1 MDYSVNKPHASGRVN
16 FLDESVEPQPTPAR
30 STQNSQTADRMPEG
44 MPPMRPP
51 RRHRHTSNASSARST
66 TSNLVTA
73 NAGLREA
80 RHQGEAGP
88 SSRLPPKSPVASD
101 KTFKTIRA
109 KETSHIYKNVPNVV
123 GIIDT
128 LGPRWDVR
136 LGPRDWGSELMVRCS
151 DGLVRRYPTFERLP
165 DANYL
170 SQIAEGLIYSAP
182 SDSVTRRF
190 GGVEATNDH
199 QQAFMVDGYAV
210 SPIRIGSFDAY
221 PIPNGKFMVLQ
232 PSFRDCTFACEL
244 MMRLDHHKISVDG
257 NSGPMD
263 KGRRRDM
270 PEIAS
275 SLSAN
280 TGMEP
285 VLLEYKNVS
294 YKKSLMGSLHETRRD
309 ALRDLGKK
317 INEMGSCIFSKGGH
331 VLMLDGVREH
341 RGKFYLS
348 IREPF
353 HGEAI
358 EFKDTK
364 DFFRDNNGVKDK
376 VSFQAIFLK
385 KP

>member
-1 MDYSVNKPHASGRVN
+1 M
-16 FLDESVEPQPTPAR
+16 
-30 STQNSQTADRMPEG
+30 
-44 MPPMRPP
+44 
-51 RRHRHTSNASSARST
+51 
-66 TSNLVTA
+66 
-73 NAGLREA
+73 
-80 RHQGEAGP
+80 
-88 SSRLPPKSPVASD
+88 ASD
-101 KTFKTIRA
+101 KTFKTIKA
-109 KETSHIYKNVPNVV
+109 KETSQIYKNVPNVV

-128 LGPRWDVR
+128 LGPRFDAR
-136 LGPRDWGSELMVRCS
+136 MGPRDWGSEPMVRCS

-170 SQIAEGLIYSAP
+170 DQIASGLIYSAP
-182 SDSVTRRF
+182 SDRVTQRF

-232 PSFRDCTFACEL
+232 PGFRDCTFACEL
-244 MMRLDHHKISVDG
+244 MMRLDHHKISIDG
-257 NSGPMD
+257 NSGPTDM
-263 KGRRRDM
+263 GRRRDM
-270 PEIAS
+270 ADIMS
-275 SLSAN
+275 SLSEK

-285 VLLEYKNVS
+285 VLITYENVS
-294 YKKSLMGSLHETRRD
+294 YKKSLMGGLHESRKN
-309 ALRDLGKK
+309 ALRDLGNK
-317 INEMGSCIFSKGGH
+317 IDEMGSCIFSKGGH

-341 RGKFYLS
+341 RGSFYLS

-364 DFFRDNNGVKDK
+364 DFFRDNHGLRDK

-385 KP
+385 DP

>member
-1 MDYSVNKPHASGRVN
+1 
-16 FLDESVEPQPTPAR
+16 
-30 STQNSQTADRMPEG
+30 
-44 MPPMRPP
+44 
-51 RRHRHTSNASSARST
+51 
-66 TSNLVTA
+66 
-73 NAGLREA
+73 
-80 RHQGEAGP
+80 
-88 SSRLPPKSPVASD
+88 PPKSPVASD
-101 KTFKTIRA
+101 ETFKTIKA
-109 KETSHIYKNVPNVV
+109 KETSDTYKNVPNVV

-128 LGPRWDVR
+128 LGPHWDVR
-136 LGPRDWGSELMVRCS
+136 DGPRDWSSELMVRCS
-151 DGLVRRYPTFERLP
+151 DGLVRRYPTFEGVP
-165 DANYL
+165 KSHYL
-170 SQIAEGLIYSAP
+170 GQIAEGLIYSAP

-199 QQAFMVDGYAV
+199 QQAFMVNGYAV

-232 PSFRDCTFACEL
+232 PTFRDCSFACEL

-285 VLLEYKNVS
+285 VLLEYENVS
-294 YKKSLMGSLHETRRD
+294 YKKSLMGGLHETRRD

-364 DFFRDNNGVKDK
+364 DFFRTDNGVKDK
-376 VSFQAIFLK
+376 VSFKAIFLK